1 VFLTLS
7 ASVST
12 WETYPVLLNQV
23 RDTIEIE
30 FDIVPGREGNNLFW
44 IKRRL
49 PTAQFR
55 EVTLKPGR
63 RDDLQDARWLV
74 ASIPEGM
81 PLIAWLEDQVASI
94 AENNLSTQINANPPF
109 NYKTVFIFIPMPM
122 QRRRERPRFHRM
134 FHERKAAARVI
145 PIDHKS
151 DPSGTK
157 LAGFTILRSQNSRS
171 VAFFFHGPTR

>member
-1 VFLTLS
+1 
-7 ASVST
+7 
-12 WETYPVLLNQV
+12 VLLDQV
-23 RDTIEIE
+23 RDTTEIE
-30 FDIVPGREGNNLFW
+30 FDIVPRCEGKNLFW

-49 PTAQFR
+49 ATGQLH

-63 RDDLQDARWLV
+63 RDDFQDARRLV
-74 ASIPEGM
+74 ARIPEGM

-94 AENNLSTQINANPPF
+94 AENNLSTQISANPPF
-109 NYKTVFIFIPMPM
+109 NYKTVFIFVPMPM

-145 PIDHKS
+145 PINHKS

-157 LAGFTILRSQNSRS
+157 VAGFTVLRLQNSRS
-171 VAFFFHGPTR
+171 GVFFVPLFMGQ